1 MHSASAT
8 LPSGLYL
15 LATTVADPGECEPIR
30 DTLRGLLV
38 GRTPRLHWR
47 DQTPRRRRFIAGVLA
62 DLAVTHTVVVG
73 MPLDQARQERARR
86 QCMERLFHELHA
98 LAVVRVWIEARTAS
112 LNNRDQTMI
121 AALRSRHVLPDSLT
135 FDFAR
140 RFRSRCSGSL
150 TRSPAQSGCTT
161 GRTTTVRISR
171 SRTGSPS
178 TRSGWTDKRQG
189 RVPRRRGSLGPFFT
203 NPLGAVQA

>member
-15 LATTVADPGECEPIR
+15 LATTVADPGECDPIR

-121 AALRSRHVLPDSLT
+121 AALRSRQVLPDSLT

-140 RFRSRCSGSL
+140 PVQEPML
-150 TRSPAQSGCTT
+150 WLPDA
-161 GRTTTVRISR
+161 IA
-171 SRTGSPS
+171 
-178 TRSGWTDKRQG
+178 
-189 RVPRRRGSLGPFFT
+189 
-203 NPLGAVQA
+203 GAVGMHYRKDDDSPYQSIADRITEHSIRLD

>member
-135 FDFAR
+135 FNFAHPVQEPM
-140 RFRSRCSGSL
+140 L
-150 TRSPAQSGCTT
+150 WLPDA
-161 GRTTTVRISR
+161 IA
-171 SRTGSPS
+171 
-178 TRSGWTDKRQG
+178 
-189 RVPRRRGSLGPFFT
+189 
-203 NPLGAVQA
+203 GAVGMHYRKDDDSPYQSIADRITEHSIRLD